1 MKELNSQ
8 MNKYENDICYVDAK
22 NNLAKVNKKLEDL
35 KIIKEEIE
43 LIKTLI

>member
-1 MKELNSQ
+1 
-8 MNKYENDICYVDAK
+8 MNKYENDIGYVDAK